1 MTIKITDNNK
11 INLTIGTNRPGAQGS
26 TGPAGAQ
33 GAQGIQ
39 GIKGDTGATGPQGT
53 TGSTGLKGDTGLT
66 GAQGIQGPV
75 GLQGIKGDTGDAGV
89 AGPTGAA
96 GPQGN
101 AGTAGSQGLT
111 GSTGATGPQGPTGLT
126 GAAGADFDIDSY
138 DVVTSIDNADLL
150 FFTRNSS
157 GDEKKITLSN
167 LNTKIESL
175 ISPALQT
182 YTDTQISNLIN
193 GAPGTLDTL
202 EELATALNDNANFAT
217 NLTNVVNTK
226 LNTVDFDTLW
236 DNRFSTKTTNNV
248 PEGSTNLYYT
258 SSRADADIDAKITQP
273 YINALNINADK
284 LDGYHA
290 SSFIQTGTL
299 AAVAASGAYGDLN
312 GLPVYHTVA
321 QTGDYN
327 DLINVPLGITYY
339 RNADVDDHLNLST
352 AATNQVLSWN
362 GTDYDW
368 VAQSSGGGG
377 GTSDFSGDYNDLT
390 NKPSL
395 FDGNYNT
402 LTNLPS
408 LFNGDYA
415 NLSNK
420 PSLFDGDY
428 NTLSNKPSL
437 FDGDY
442 ANLTNKPSLFNGDY
456 TTLTNKPTIPN
467 QLTAGTNVTIT
478 NDVIDVASVALTSV
492 RTATSESAQLA
503 LSLQEGDVVVRTDL
517 NESYMHN
524 GGSAGT
530 MADYTLL
537 ATPTNA
543 VLSVVGQTGSISAS
557 QIKTAYEA
565 EANTNAFT
573 DAEKT
578 KLTGIETAADVTD
591 TTNVVAALTAGTN
604 ITIAN
609 DGTIAASGAM
619 TDAEVKTAYENNADT
634 NSLTDANL
642 AKLNAI
648 ESLADVTDT
657 TNVVAALTAGSNIT
671 ISAAGE
677 IASTA
682 TSGGPS
688 VSSGAIVGT
697 NLVLTKSDASTVSI
711 DASTLINPV
720 GMVSGSNQW
729 YISYG
734 TNADD
739 PVGVSTMTSTVWNQG
754 PFYWGEELTRGSE
767 YNFNMITDRQFRLGI
782 WDGAQAATAFNGGQ
796 TIETNW
802 NTVFMFKDGTGTFA
816 DSTNTEVSDY
826 NSGSEYS
833 VANNAPLSLRFLSD
847 GHLELID
854 RSGGNEFTIGKT
866 VTPLSVDSFKVQ
878 FGAWSNATF
887 PNGAIT
893 NTNFIWEIAHDFDLS
908 EDGIQDGVENHTVIK
923 SGISISPGEQININL
938 NLVARGDYFGTNYTN
953 NSSAVTNADTLLV
966 NRFQYQTNESIIGPD
981 YNFNTSAAGSPS
993 SSNDGYFTAGGGSI
1007 PSYRR
1012 IGVNNPMG
1020 MISLRY
1026 YADHSIQIWSEV
1038 ENELIATAQAN
1049 GSGAPI
1055 HLFHG
1060 IRNDGGTGRTYAQIP
1075 TISKSNIASTSGS
1088 SGSGG
1093 MIVDLATKVSS
1104 FSIAASTDFNAYLVD
1119 TTNNT
1124 ITATLPGSPSNGQ
1137 RIKIIDIGNNLSTN
1151 NLTINRN
1158 NNTIQGDASDLTV
1171 ALNRA
1176 AVELMFVSTYGWVLT
1191 ER

>member
-1 MTIKITDNNK
+1 MTIKITDKNK
-11 INLTIGTNRPGAQGS
+11 INLHVGTNRPGAQGS

-39 GIKGDTGATGPQGT
+39 GIKGDTGSTGPQGT

-66 GAQGIQGPV
+66 GSQGTQGPV
-75 GLQGIKGDTGDAGV
+75 GSQGIKGDTGDAGV
-89 AGPTGAA
+89 AGPTGVA

-111 GSTGATGPQGPTGLT
+111 GSTGATGPQGSTGLT
-126 GAAGADFDIDSY
+126 GVAGADFDIDSY

-202 EELATALNDNANFAT
+202 EELATALNDNSNFAT
-217 NLTNVVNTK
+217 NLTTIVNTK

-236 DNRFSTKTTNNV
+236 DTRFSTKTTNNI

-290 SSFIQTGTL
+290 TSFIQTGTL

-312 GLPVYHTVA
+312 GLPVYHAIA
-321 QTGDYN
+321 QSGDYN

-368 VAQSSGGGG
+368 VTQATGSGG

-408 LFNGDYA
+408 LFDGDYA
-415 NLSNK
+415 NLS
-420 PSLFDGDY
+420 
-428 NTLSNKPSL
+428 
-437 FDGDY
+437 
-442 ANLTNKPSLFNGDY
+442 NKPSLFNGDY

-478 NDVIDVASVALTSV
+478 NDVIDVDSVALTSV

-524 GGSAGT
+524 GGTAGT

-543 VLSVVGQTGSISAS
+543 VLSVVGQTGSISAG

-565 EANTNAFT
+565 EANTNAFE
-573 DAEKT
+573 DAEKV
-578 KLTGIETAADVTD
+578 KLTGIEIAADVTD

-619 TDAEVKTAYENNADT
+619 TDVQIKTAYENNADT
-634 NSLTDANL
+634 NSLTDVNL
-642 AKLNAI
+642 TKLNAI

-657 TNVVAALTAGSNIT
+657 ANVVAALTAGTNIT

-682 TSGGPS
+682 SGGGAV
-688 VSSGAIVGT
+688 VSSGAVVGT

-739 PVGVSTMTSTVWNQG
+739 PVGVSTMTQTVWDQG
-754 PFYWGEELTRGSE
+754 PFYWGEELVRGSE

-782 WDGAQAATAFNGGQ
+782 WDGAQVATAYNGGQ
-796 TIETNW
+796 ITATNW
-802 NTVFMFKDGTGTFA
+802 NTVFDFRDGTGTFVN
-816 DSTNTEVSDY
+816 STNTDVDSFQ
-826 NSGSEYS
+826 SGTSYS
-833 VANNAPLSLRFLSD
+833 VANNSPLSLRFLSD

-854 RSGGNEFTIGKT
+854 RSSGNEFTIGKT
-866 VTPLSVDSFKVQ
+866 ITPLSVDSFKVQ
-878 FGAWSNATF
+878 FGGWSNATF
-887 PNGAIT
+887 PNGSIT
-893 NTNFIWEIAHDFDLS
+893 NTNFIWEVAHDFDSS
-908 EDGIQDGVENHTVIK
+908 EDGIKDGVEDNTVLK

-938 NLVARGDYFGTNYTN
+938 NLVAQGDYFGTNYTN
-953 NSSAVTNADTLLV
+953 NSSSVVDAEQQLT
-966 NRFQYQTNESIIGPD
+966 NRFQYQTNESIIGSD
-981 YNFNTSAAGSPS
+981 YNFNTSS
-993 SSNDGYFTAGGGSI
+993 SYYFAAGGGSI
-1007 PSYRR
+1007 QSWRNN
-1012 IGVNNPMG
+1012 GVNNAVG

-1049 GSGAPI
+1049 GSGSAI

-1060 IRNDGGTGRTYAQIP
+1060 FQGARTYVQIP

-1093 MIVDLATKVSS
+1093 MIIDLATKVSS
-1104 FSIAASTDFNAYLVD
+1104 FSIATSTDFNAYLVD

-1124 ITATLPGSPSNGQ
+1124 ITATLPASPSNGQ

-1176 AVELMFVSTYGWVLT
+1176 AVELLFVTTYGWVLT

>member
-1 MTIKITDNNK
+1 MTIKITDKNK
-11 INLTIGTNRPGAQGS
+11 INLHVGTNRPGAQGS

-33 GAQGIQ
+33 GAQGTQ
-39 GIKGDTGATGPQGT
+39 GIQGDTGSTGPQGT

-66 GAQGIQGPV
+66 GSQGTQGPV
-75 GLQGIKGDTGDAGV
+75 GSQGIKGDTGDAGV
-89 AGPTGAA
+89 AGPTGVA

-111 GSTGATGPQGPTGLT
+111 GSTGATGPQGSTGLT
-126 GAAGADFDIDSY
+126 GVAGADFDIDSY

-202 EELATALNDNANFAT
+202 EELATALNDNSNFAT
-217 NLTNVVNTK
+217 NLTTIVNTK

-236 DNRFSTKTTNNV
+236 DTRFSTKTTNNI

-290 SSFIQTGTL
+290 TSFIQTGTL

-312 GLPVYHTVA
+312 GLPVYHAIA
-321 QTGDYN
+321 QSGDYN

-368 VAQSSGGGG
+368 VAQSAAGG
-377 GTSDFSGDYNDLT
+377 GTSNFSGDYNDLT

-408 LFNGDYA
+408 LFDGDYA
-415 NLSNK
+415 NLS
-420 PSLFDGDY
+420 
-428 NTLSNKPSL
+428 
-437 FDGDY
+437 
-442 ANLTNKPSLFNGDY
+442 NKPSLFNGDY

-478 NDVIDVASVALTSV
+478 NDVIDVDSVALTSV

-565 EANTNAFT
+565 EANTNAFE
-573 DAEKT
+573 DAEKV
-578 KLTGIETAADVTD
+578 KLTGIEIAADVTD

-619 TDAEVKTAYENNADT
+619 TDVQIKTAYENNADT
-634 NSLTDANL
+634 NSLTDVNL
-642 AKLNAI
+642 TKLNAI

-657 TNVVAALTAGSNIT
+657 ANVVAALTAGTNIT

-688 VSSGAIVGT
+688 VSSGAVVGT

-739 PVGVSTMTSTVWNQG
+739 AVGVSTMTQTVWDQG
-754 PFYWGEELTRGSE
+754 PFYWGEELVRGSE

-782 WDGAQAATAFNGGQ
+782 WSGAQSPIAFNAGQ
-796 TIETNW
+796 LVVTNW
-802 NTVFMFKDGTGTFA
+802 NTVFLFKDGTGTFA
-816 DSTNTEVSDY
+816 DSANTEVSDY

-847 GHLELID
+847 GHLELVD

-866 VTPLSVDSFKVQ
+866 ITPLSVDSFKVQ
-878 FGAWSNATF
+878 FGGWSNAVF

-893 NTNFIWEIAHDFDLS
+893 NTNFIWEVAHDFDSS
-908 EDGIQDGVENHTVIK
+908 EDGIKDGVEDNTVLK

-938 NLVARGDYFGTNYTN
+938 NLVAQGDYFGTNYTN
-953 NSSAVTNADTLLV
+953 NSSSVVNAEQQLT
-966 NRFQYQTNESIIGPD
+966 NRFQYQTNESIIGSD
-981 YNFNTSAAGSPS
+981 YNFDTSSSYYFAAGNGTIHSWR
-993 SSNDGYFTAGGGSI
+993 NN
-1007 PSYRR
+1007 
-1012 IGVNNPMG
+1012 GVNNPVG

-1049 GSGAPI
+1049 GSGAAI

-1060 IRNDGGTGRTYAQIP
+1060 FQGARTYVQIP

-1093 MIVDLATKVSS
+1093 MIIDLATKVSS
-1104 FSIAASTDFNAYLVD
+1104 FSIATSTDFNAYLVD

-1124 ITATLPGSPSNGQ
+1124 ITATLPASPSNGQ

-1151 NLTINRN
+1151 NLIINRN

-1176 AVELMFVSTYGWVLT
+1176 AVELLFVTTYGWVLT